1 MATVEKVRSE
11 LRQLRKLS
19 HAIDSGERANNRL
32 ERYIKLIVEREG
44 ESVRVMEL
52 RERLYVQKYNTEC
65 FTNKAAELFS
75 KYSKAISELKDLTE
89 RTIANEAF
97 LNGRNYKNIAHS
109 VFMSEAGVK
118 KRVQRIYEKIAN
130 SIE

>member
-32 ERYIKLIVEREG
+32 ERYIKFIVEREG
-44 ESVRVMEL
+44 ESRRVIEL
-52 RERLYVQKYNTEC
+52 RERLKVQKHNTDS
-65 FTNKAAELFS
+65 FTDKAAELLS

-97 LNGRNYKNIAHS
+97 LNGQSYKCIAHS

-130 SIE
+130 SLE